1 MNEHADPTGDEASS
15 SSGIGT
21 LNEGSLH
28 AALKHHYAREGDR
41 FEVPL
46 DGMVI
51 DLVRPDG
58 HLVEIQ
64 TGTFAALGSKF
75 DRIVDHHR
83 VLLVHPISVRTV
95 LERPDGTRRTSPKK
109 GRLTDLFD
117 QLVSMPTLLDH
128 PNFELD
134 IVLVETVRAQV
145 WDPKARRRRGGWRT
159 ADRRLDAVVETH
171 RFRTTDDLR
180 RFVPDGLPEVFTTAD
195 LADRSAYNR
204 DVAQKI
210 AFCLRATG
218 AFEVVDRTRAGI
230 RYRLGGAG
238 GLT

>member
-1 MNEHADPTGDEASS
+1 
-15 SSGIGT
+15 
-21 LNEGSLH
+21 
-28 AALKHHYAREGDR
+28 
-41 FEVPL
+41 
-46 DGMVI
+46 MVI

-95 LERPDGTRRTSPKK
+95 LARPDGTRRTSPKK

-134 IVLVETVRAQV
+134 IVLVETVRSQV
-145 WDPKARRRRGGWRT
+145 WDPSARRRRGGWRT
-159 ADRRLDAVVETH
+159 TDRVLETIVETH
-171 RFRTTDDLR
+171 RFTDTGDLG
-180 RFVPDGLPEVFTTAD
+180 RFVPDGLPELFTTAD
-195 LADRSAYNR
+195 LAERGGYRR
-204 DVAQKI
+204 DVAQKV

-230 RYRLGGAG
+230 RYRLASGQS
-238 GLT
+238 T